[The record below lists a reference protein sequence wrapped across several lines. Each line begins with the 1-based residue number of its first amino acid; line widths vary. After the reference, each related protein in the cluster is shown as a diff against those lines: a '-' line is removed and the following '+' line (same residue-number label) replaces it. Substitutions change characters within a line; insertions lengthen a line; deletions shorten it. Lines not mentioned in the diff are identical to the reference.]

1 MARRRRFFGQRRSF
15 GARLAKAAGVGALV
29 FIAVLAVVYLTL
41 PWTAGLAAK
50 QFLKTRGWGP
60 AELRIARLGMGGIEI
75 QDIALANN
83 IVTVKRLA
91 ITFTL
96 ADIAQRRVSDVVIVG
111 ARVNLG
117 WNARGLTLGP
127 LDLSGDET
135 PPPKTQR
142 QPQASGPALHRLTL
156 SDTAIT
162 VPLGREVLTTSIAAD
177 LAAQDDRWDGA
188 VTLETRSTLAAAP
201 LARLA
206 WQGAIAPTAPTRW
219 PSKGS
224 LDLDV
229 PELPLIGGGLV
240 SGRGHLDI
248 STGDGKLI
256 VRAADRLALNVAS
269 LPPEVLG
276 ELPAPLAKALKGG
289 AAFYVAGT
297 QGGPS
302 ITWTEQDG
310 ASVQA
315 FDADLGVS
323 FADTWA
329 RAQIRATA
337 SGPLGQIPERL
348 TIPDL
353 RVSASQF
360 PTAYG
365 RVSGKARIAK
375 VDGPLTD
382 VAGDLSA
389 DVTFT
394 QPAIHLA
401 SAAALKVTTAGK
413 FALNGLSL
421 DYVPEQLAM
430 ETDDAKSISGVTLSG
445 HATLAIDEHVNVRP
459 SISVVGGGDGRVTI
473 AFDVTAAA
481 RNLTVGY
488 GTGTAMADAPQV
500 RFQGYVVDANRY
512 DVTVS
517 APDGTLSH
525 PSADARIAKISTRFL
540 PDGAT
545 GSGDL
550 IVTRLLGRPG
560 RAAKPGDAGLRLAA
574 NFKKDSDHIDISS
587 IFSTAAGGEIG
598 RASGRIDSAGKAGR
612 LKLQVPRL
620 QFGGDGGIAAKDVLT
635 ANTTVTAVTGAVEA
649 DVTADWKGDKVTSAG
664 KVTLTDLGFQTP
676 ALTVTGLNAALDL
689 NSLWPPRAA
698 APQRVTAAAVNAGL
712 AMRDL
717 TLEAGLPGDGT
728 LALSRATLQA
738 SGGEFSIAE
747 GTIPLDGRPTAFTV
761 NVSRLSLASLAA
773 QAKVD
778 GLEVNGRLSGALPIR
793 IADGNWAI
801 ADGRLKT
808 DYPGQIK
815 YRPATPPA
823 ALTGS
828 GELVAKAL
836 ANFAYDS
843 IAMTVNGDTLKDLAI
858 KLNMKGK
865 NPDLYGGYPISF
877 NLNLGGPLG
886 AILRQGV
893 VGYQIGTDAIERL
906 QSGGGVTAP

>member
-1 MARRRRFFGQRRSF
+1 MARRRRFFGQRRSL
-15 GARLAKAAGVGALV
+15 GARLAKAAGVSALAL
-29 FIAVLAVVYLTL
+29 IAVLVVVYITL

-50 QFLKTRGWGP
+50 QFLKTRGWGTV
-60 AELRIARLGMGGIEI
+60 ELRIARLDLGGIEI
-75 QDIALANN
+75 QDLALANN
-83 IVTVKRLA
+83 VVTVKRLA

-96 ADIAQRRVSDVVIVG
+96 ADIAQRRVTEVVIVG
-111 ARVNLG
+111 ARLNLG

-127 LDLSGDET
+127 LDLSGGDA
-135 PPPKTQR
+135 PPPTAQR
-142 QPQASGPALHRLTL
+142 QPQASGPALRRLTL
-156 SDTAIT
+156 SDTALT

-206 WQGAIAPTAPTRW
+206 WQGALAPSAPTRW

-224 LDLDV
+224 LDIDV
-229 PELPLIGGGLV
+229 PELPLIAGGLV

-248 STGDGKLI
+248 TTGDGKLV

-289 AAFYVAGT
+289 GAFYVAGT

-310 ASVQA
+310 TSVQA
-315 FDADLGVS
+315 FDADVGVS

-329 RAQIRATA
+329 RGQIRATA

-348 TIPDL
+348 TIPEL

-365 RVSGKARIAK
+365 RLSGKARIAK

-382 VAGDLSA
+382 LAGDFSA
-389 DVTFT
+389 DGTFAQLT
-394 QPAIHLA
+394 IHLV
-401 SAAALKVTTAGK
+401 SAGALKVTTAGH

-421 DYVPEQLAM
+421 DYTPTQLAM
-430 ETDDAKSISGVTLSG
+430 SIEGAKTMSGVTLPG
-445 HATLAIDEHVNVRP
+445 HAMLALDDTSKNRP
-459 SISVVGGGDGRVTI
+459 SISIVGGGDGRVTT

-481 RNLTVGY
+481 RNITVGY
-488 GTGTAMADAPQV
+488 GTETAVTDAPQV

-550 IVTRLLGRPG
+550 ILTRLLGRAG
-560 RAAKPGDAGLRLAA
+560 RAAKPGDAGLRLSA
-574 NFKKDSDHIDISS
+574 NFKKDSDHIEGSS
-587 IFSTAAGGEIG
+587 LFFTAAGREIG

-612 LKLQVPRL
+612 LTLKVPHL
-620 QFGGDGGIAAKDVLT
+620 SFGGDGSIAAKEVLT
-635 ANTTVTAVTGAVEA
+635 ANTAVTAVTGTFEA
-649 DVTADWKGDKVTSAG
+649 DITADWKGDKVTSAS
-664 KVTLTDLGFQTP
+664 KVTVTDLGFQTP
-676 ALTVTGLNAALDL
+676 ALAVTGLNAALDL
-689 NSLWPPRAA
+689 NGLWPPRAA
-698 APQRVTAAAVNAGL
+698 TPQRITAAAINAGL

-728 LALSRATLQA
+728 LALTRATLQA

-747 GTIPLDGRPTAFTV
+747 GIIPLDGRPTAFTV

-793 IADGNWAI
+793 LAEGNWMI
-801 ADGRLKT
+801 TDGRLKT

-828 GELVAKAL
+828 GDLVAKAL

-893 VGYQIGTDAIERL
+893 VGYQIGTDTIERL